1 MSQNKLE
8 KSDLIKKRYIYNV
21 RKKSGWEVP
30 EIGHVFVDS
39 IVFKKNRYIVH
50 FWGWWGWRG
59 KKSGHFLWT
68 S

>member
-39 IVFKKNRYIVH
+39 IVFKKIGILFIFGDGGDGEVKEVVI
-50 FWGWWGWRG
+50 F
-59 KKSGHFLWT
+59 
-68 S
+68 